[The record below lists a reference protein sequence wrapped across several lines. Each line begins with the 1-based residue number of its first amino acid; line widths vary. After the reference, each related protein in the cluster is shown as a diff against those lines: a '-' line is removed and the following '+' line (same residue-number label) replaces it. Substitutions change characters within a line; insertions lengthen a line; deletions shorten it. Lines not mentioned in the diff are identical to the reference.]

1 MANPIYSEVFHFLD
15 ISDDEFIV
23 LNDNLD
29 CPYFI
34 IWEVLLA
41 ITR

>member
-1 MANPIYSEVFHFLD
+1 MANPIYNEVFPSLD

-29 CPYFI
+29 CDSI
-34 IWEVLLA
+34 G
-41 ITR
+41 TSSDDGK